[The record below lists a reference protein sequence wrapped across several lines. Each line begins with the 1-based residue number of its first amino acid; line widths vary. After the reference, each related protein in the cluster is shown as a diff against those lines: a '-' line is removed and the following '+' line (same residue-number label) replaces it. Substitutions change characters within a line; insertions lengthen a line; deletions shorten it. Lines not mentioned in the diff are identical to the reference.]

1 MIQMNMST
9 RKPRSIRRVGAQD
22 SKDWQV
28 PALSA
33 VEPAVEPAPS
43 PPRKQWLKLSMSDPL
58 QAESAPSDSAPVS
71 PVRGAQQGWLEKRSG
86 NKWWSGLLVQGG

>member
-9 RKPRSIRRVGAQD
+9 RKPRSIQRVGAQD

-28 PALSA
+28 PALPA
-33 VEPAVEPAPS
+33 VELAVEPAPS
-43 PPRKQWLKLSMSDPL
+43 PRKQWLKLSTSDPL

-86 NKWWSGLLVQGG
+86 NKWRSGLLVQSD

>member
-33 VEPAVEPAPS
+33 VEPAVEPALAMRGNLGEAVAVGEGLGS
-43 PPRKQWLKLSMSDPL
+43 P
-58 QAESAPSDSAPVS
+58 E
-71 PVRGAQQGWLEKRSG
+71 
-86 NKWWSGLLVQGG
+86 GLFVTWV